1 MSLYAA
7 LFSGVSGLNAYSSAL
22 GIISDNITNINTVG
36 YKATVAEFSTLV
48 AETTSTNRY
57 SPGGVAATPRN
68 LISRQGLPTP
78 TLSATDLSIDGAGF
92 FVVNSEPSGGDSGTV
107 SFTRAGSFRP
117 DADGFLRNTAGDY
130 ILGWELGPNGS
141 FFNTGDLRTLSP
153 INTTG
158 LTGTA
163 EATNNVRLRANLRSS
178 QAVSPAAATYDPTD
192 SANNLASGTVTP
204 DFQQNIEVFDAQG
217 GSHTLTLSFL
227 KTGVNSWAVEAYSD
241 PASDV
246 TTGAGFVDGQIVT
259 GTIAFNTDGSLDLTN
274 TSSSL
279 TSPVAINW
287 TNGAEVS
294 SINLGLGSDGEVDG
308 LTQFDSIS
316 TLISSSVD
324 GAVFGNVIGV
334 SVDEEGVV
342 TALFDNGLTR
352 PVYKLPIATFQN
364 PDGLR
369 RLQGNN
375 YGVTDNSGTFS
386 LVEAGTGGGG
396 SIVPSTLEASTVDL
410 ANEFT
415 QLISTQRAFSAAT
428 RIITTA
434 DEMLAELNQV

>member
-1 MSLYAA
+1 M
-7 LFSGVSGLNAYSSAL
+7 
-22 GIISDNITNINTVG
+22 
-36 YKATVAEFSTLV
+36 
-48 AETTSTNRY
+48 
-57 SPGGVAATPRN
+57 
-68 LISRQGLPTP
+68 
-78 TLSATDLSIDGAGF
+78 
-92 FVVNSEPSGGDSGTV
+92 
-107 SFTRAGSFRP
+107 
-117 DADGFLRNTAGDY
+117 
-130 ILGWELGPNGS
+130 
-141 FFNTGDLRTLSP
+141 
-153 INTTG
+153 
-158 LTGTA
+158 
-163 EATNNVRLRANLRSS
+163 
-178 QAVSPAAATYDPTD
+178 
-192 SANNLASGTVTP
+192 
-204 DFQQNIEVFDAQG
+204 
-217 GSHTLTLSFL
+217 
-227 KTGVNSWAVEAYSD
+227 
-241 PASDV
+241 
-246 TTGAGFVDGQIVT
+246 
-259 GTIAFNTDGSLDLTN
+259 
-274 TSSSL
+274 
-279 TSPVAINW
+279 
-287 TNGAEVS
+287 
-294 SINLGLGSDGEVDG
+294 DG